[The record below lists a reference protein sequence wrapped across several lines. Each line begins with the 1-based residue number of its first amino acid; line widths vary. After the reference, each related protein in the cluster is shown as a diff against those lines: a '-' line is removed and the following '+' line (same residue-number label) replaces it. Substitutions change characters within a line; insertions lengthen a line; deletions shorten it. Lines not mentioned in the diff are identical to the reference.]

1 MCLLTYFPPGI
12 SPDLSALSVG
22 ASANP
27 HGHGFAVI
35 AERQI
40 VVGRGMNAEE
50 VLDQFRAVRARY
62 PQREALFHSR
72 YATHGDRIPANC
84 HPFRLGSDART
95 VLAHNGVLPK
105 RVHPGPFDPR
115 SDTRIAA
122 EDYLPRAPFG
132 SIDTVRGARGLASWL
147 GSSKLLI
154 LTVDPAYHYSAY
166 LFGSDAGCWDGGIWY
181 SNTSYLTPKLR
192 WPQRLV
198 RYVCDYCEMVK
209 LEPSQRYCVGC
220 GWCFECEY
228 AFPDCICFDP
238 RAGTH
243 PALPDRRALTATAPP
258 PRPGLLPADPSR

>member
-12 SPDLSALSVG
+12 SPDLSALSLG

-35 AERQI
+35 AEGQI
-40 VVGRGMNAEE
+40 VVGHGMNAQE
-50 VLDQFRAVRARY
+50 VLDEFGAVRARY
-62 PQREALFHSR
+62 PKREALFHSR

-166 LFGSDAGCWDGGIWY
+166 LFGSDAGRWDGGIWY
-181 SNTSYLTPKLR
+181 SNTSYLPR
-192 WPQRLV
+192 PRPPR
-198 RYVCDYCEMVK
+198 RYLCDYCG
-209 LEPSQRYCVGC
+209 LLNLDSSDRHCGQC

-228 AFPDCICFDP
+228 AFPDCACLES
-238 RAGTH
+238 RTRTH
-243 PALPDRRALTATAPP
+243 PAPSGRRALAAAAP
-258 PRPGLLPADPSR
+258 PRPILLPVDPSR